1 MEYGLGKFQN
11 KVKPIKQKMRLKNI
25 LLLTAL
31 SINIFLAPAQKN
43 TEKQISDSLTVIAN
57 SYAALGRINIAGIEV
72 NQKDKTVTVLA
83 GDVLSQ
89 IPFRKENVQ
98 QTLY

>member
-1 MEYGLGKFQN
+1 
-11 KVKPIKQKMRLKNI
+11 MRLKHI
-25 LLLTAL
+25 FLLTAL
-31 SINIFLAPAQKN
+31 SINTFIAPAQKN

-89 IPFRKENVQ
+89 IPFR
-98 QTLY
+98 